1 MSTRRTKK
9 SLTQV
14 NLRNG
19 IIYSAVTHCGGS
31 RRAGSIPRSHAMDV
45 HAILKISEL
54 FSGLSDE
61 AVRQMTGHGRIIPVP
76 QNNMIFLEGERG
88 NSFYVLIAGSVRLF
102 KSAPDGREITV
113 KLLAP
118 GEIFAEVVLFE
129 KDRYPVSA
137 MAVTDSTLFAMD
149 RAAFNS
155 LLEVDA
161 FRREFIAVLM
171 KKQRY
176 LAGRILYLTAYDVEE
191 RFFRFLADHYG
202 THSSYDLSL
211 PKKDIASAI
220 GTIPETFSRLI
231 QRLTARGIIR
241 WEGSR
246 LELADDFWETQD
258 YE

>member
-1 MSTRRTKK
+1 
-9 SLTQV
+9 
-14 NLRNG
+14 
-19 IIYSAVTHCGGS
+19 
-31 RRAGSIPRSHAMDV
+31 MDV
-45 HAILKISEL
+45 RAILKSSKL

-61 AVRQMTGHGRIIPVP
+61 ALGQMTARGRTISAT

-88 NSFYVLIAGSVRLF
+88 DSFYVLVTGSVRLF
-102 KSAPDGREITV
+102 KSVPDGREITV

-118 GEIFAEVVLFE
+118 GEIFAEVILFE

-137 MAVTDSTLFAMD
+137 MAVNASTLFAMD

-155 LLEVDA
+155 LLEIDE

-191 RFFRFLADHYG
+191 RFFRFLAEHYG
-202 THSSYDLSL
+202 RHARYELSL
-211 PKKDIASAI
+211 PKKEIASAI
-220 GTIPETFSRLI
+220 GTIPETFSRLV

-241 WEGSR
+241 WNGAT
-246 LELADDFWETQD
+246 LELNEGFWESQD

>member
-1 MSTRRTKK
+1 
-9 SLTQV
+9 
-14 NLRNG
+14 
-19 IIYSAVTHCGGS
+19 
-31 RRAGSIPRSHAMDV
+31 MDL

-61 AVRQMTGHGRIIPVP
+61 ALGHVTGRGKIMPAH
-76 QNNMIFLEGERG
+76 QNSMIFLEGEQG
-88 NSFYVLIAGSVRLF
+88 DSFYVLIAGSVRLF

-137 MAVTDSTLFAMD
+137 MAVTDTTLFAMG
-149 RAAFNS
+149 RAAFYS
-155 LLEVDA
+155 LLEVED
-161 FRREFIAVLM
+161 FRREFISVLM

-191 RFFRFLADHYG
+191 RFFRFIAEHYG
-202 THSSYDLSL
+202 RHGSYDLTL
-211 PKKDIASAI
+211 PKKEIASAI

-231 QRLTARGIIR
+231 QRLTTRGIIR
-241 WEGSR
+241 WEGSK
-246 LELADDFWETQD
+246 LLLGDDFWESQG

>member
-1 MSTRRTKK
+1 
-9 SLTQV
+9 
-14 NLRNG
+14 
-19 IIYSAVTHCGGS
+19 
-31 RRAGSIPRSHAMDV
+31 MDL
-45 HAILKISEL
+45 HAILKTSEL

-61 AVRQMTGHGRIIPVP
+61 ALGQLTGRGKITPAP
-76 QNNMIFLEGERG
+76 QNSMVFLEGERG
-88 NSFYVLIAGSVRLF
+88 DSFYVLIAGSVRLF

-137 MAVTDSTLFAMD
+137 MAVTDTTLFAMG
-149 RAAFNS
+149 RAAFYS
-155 LLEVDA
+155 LLEVED
-161 FRREFIAVLM
+161 FRREFISVLM

-191 RFFRFLADHYG
+191 RFFRFIAEHYG
-202 THSSYDLSL
+202 MRASYDLTL
-211 PKKDIASAI
+211 PKKEIASAI

-231 QRLTARGIIR
+231 QRLTTRGIIR
-241 WEGSR
+241 WEGSK
-246 LELADDFWETQD
+246 LLLDDDFWETQG